1 MELDE
6 VEGEVF
12 LEDPSSAKDFDM
24 VNGEVTSLK
33 VNIKTIVNDEGYLK
47 LTSFEECWR
56 TSDES

>member
-1 MELDE
+1 MELDK

-24 VNGEVTSLK
+24 VNREVTSFEDT
-33 VNIKTIVNDEGYLK
+33 VKTLVNDEGYLK
-47 LTSFEECWR
+47 LTSFEDSWR